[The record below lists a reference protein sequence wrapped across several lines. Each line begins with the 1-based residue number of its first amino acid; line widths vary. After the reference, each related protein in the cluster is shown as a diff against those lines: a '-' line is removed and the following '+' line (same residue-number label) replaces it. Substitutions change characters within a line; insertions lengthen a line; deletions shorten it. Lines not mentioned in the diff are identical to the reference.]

1 MEKQRY
7 DAVALFSGGL
17 DSILVAKLIMEQGLR
32 VKCLHFVTPFFGKPR
47 LVKHW
52 RAIYGLDIE
61 AVDMSEDFA
70 TLLANRPKYG
80 FGKVLNP
87 CVDCKILM
95 IGRARQLMERYGA
108 SFIISGEV
116 LGQRPMSQRRDSLN
130 VVRRD
135 AEAKEVLL
143 RPLCAKLMDPTP
155 AELSGLV
162 DREKLLG
169 ISGRGRKEQM
179 ELAAHFALTEIPTPA
194 GGCKLTERENA
205 RSYWPVLKYAPTVT
219 AGEFRLANTGRQYWA
234 GSYWL
239 AIGRNQGDN
248 EYLVKHAFAG
258 DLHFKVVGYPGP
270 LAVGRQFA
278 GADWTPDVVKDAAA
292 FAASFSPKAVRS
304 GEDVDVRVS
313 RGDESYTVR
322 VHPNRSTPL
331 AWGERAW
338 PDIRDEIRGEARIR
352 MDRSD
357 KKGQAPE
364 TNAMHSMMANYA
376 TDEDGQY
383 DDRHSGAE

>member
-1 MEKQRY
+1 MDMEIQHY
-7 DAVALFSGGL
+7 DAVSLFSGGL
-17 DSILVAKLIMEQGLR
+17 DSILASKLIVEQGLK
-32 VKCLHFVTPFFGKPR
+32 VKCLHFVSPFFGKPR

-61 AVDMSEDFA
+61 AVDVSEAFA
-70 TLLANRPKYG
+70 DLLARRPRYG

-95 IGRARQLMERYGA
+95 ISHARRLMDRYGA

-135 AEAKEVLL
+135 AEAKDVLL
-143 RPLCAKLMDPTP
+143 RPLCAKLLEPIP
-155 AELSGLV
+155 AEECGLV
-162 DREKLLG
+162 DRSRLLG
-169 ISGRGRKEQM
+169 ISGRGRKEQLQ
-179 ELAAHFALTEIPTPA
+179 LAAHYGITEIPTPA

-205 RSYWPVLKYAPTVT
+205 RSYWPVLQYAPMVT

-234 GSYWL
+234 GSHWL

-248 EYLVKHAFAG
+248 EYLVKNAFDG

-270 LAVGRQFA
+270 LAIGRQFE
-278 GADWTPDVVKDAAA
+278 GAAWTPETVADAAA
-292 FAASFSPKAVRS
+292 FVASFSPKAVRS
-304 GEDVDVRVS
+304 GQEVDVRVGC
-313 RGDESYTVR
+313 GDEHYFVHVR
-322 VHPNRSTPL
+322 PNRTTPL

-338 PDIRDEIRGEARIR
+338 PEIREEIRGEARER
-352 MDRSD
+352 LELASQRNAQG
-357 KKGQAPE
+357 KKQAG
-364 TNAMHSMMANYA
+364 AVSVH
-376 TDEDGQY
+376 DESLDI
-383 DDRHSGAE
+383 DNDEAVE